1 MNDLKDARQKQKE
14 EEIKQVSLMAK
25 YFEQQRERFD
35 YADTAQWLL
44 DDKCDTDLIYIQEK
58 VSEWSKSAKTDAQ
71 KKVLNEMFLGVL
83 RVSSYIDT
91 MRTLA
96 KHSVSKYVTAE
107 KEVQRLNSEKRLMKL
122 DKDKEISRLK
132 KELEN
137 AKKEIEFIE
146 RNNS

>member
-58 VSEWSKSAKTDAQ
+58 VSEWSKAAKTDTQ

>member
-1 MNDLKDARQKQKE
+1 MSYLKDARAKE
-14 EEIKQVSLMAK
+14 KEQEKKQVSLMAK

-58 VSEWSKSAKTDAQ
+58 VSEWSKSAKNDAQ
-71 KKVLNEMFLGVL
+71 KKVLNEMFMGVF
-83 RVSSYIDT
+83 RINSYIDQ
-91 MRTLA
+91 MRTLN
-96 KHSVSKYVTAE
+96 KQSVAKYVTAE
-107 KEVQRLNSEKRLMKL
+107 KEIQRLHSDKKLLEIEKNQEILKL
-122 DKDKEISRLK
+122 KT
-132 KELEN
+132 ELEN

>member
-1 MNDLKDARQKQKE
+1 MNELKDARAKE
-14 EEIKQVSLMAK
+14 KEQEKKQVSLMAK

-58 VSEWSKSAKTDAQ
+58 VSEWSKAAKTDTQ

-83 RVSSYIDT
+83 RVSSYIDN

-96 KHSVSKYVTAE
+96 KHSVSKYVTTE
-107 KEVQRLNSEKRLMKL
+107 KEIQRLHSEKKL
-122 DKDKEISRLK
+122 LEIEKNQEILK
-132 KELEN
+132 LKTELEN

>member
-1 MNDLKDARQKQKE
+1 MNDLKDARAKE
-14 EEIKQVSLMAK
+14 KEQEQKQVSLMSK

-58 VSEWSKSAKTDAQ
+58 VSEWSKVAKTDTQ